1 MATLKSIQ
9 SGTTTLPAAST
20 SVTATITAV
29 TTAKSI
35 LKFTHIGSGDR
46 NGYHFMPVAG
56 EINSTTQLTFRKDY
70 RGDQGTPQNVTISW
84 FVIEYDTGV
93 TVQRG
98 GTNGITSNT
107 DKDVTISAIT
117 TAKSYPTTT
126 WRGSSNYGAGGET
139 MAVATFTSTT
149 NLRLRTYRASASDV
163 TNHYCYWQVIQYDDA
178 SVTVYAK
185 SMTTGTSDTQAITSV
200 DMTKAML
207 AVTAGTNRAGDF
219 SFEPDFL
226 WTVYLSNATTI
237 QFNRTTS
244 VNDNSYF
251 QIYVV
256 VFSDDNKVS
265 RSTISFGTSDTSQTG
280 TVSISD
286 TSKAYINGTSSYQ
299 GANMSINGNAAQHM
313 SNMVSSVITNSTTVT
328 GTRYAHNSLAG
339 TFYFE
344 IIEMGMIETLLSSRV
359 IGRGLMMGVMRG
371 VL

>member
-1 MATLKSIQ
+1 
-9 SGTTTLPAAST
+9 
-20 SVTATITAV
+20 
-29 TTAKSI
+29 
-35 LKFTHIGSGDR
+35 
-46 NGYHFMPVAG
+46 MPVAG
-56 EINSTTQLTFRKDY
+56 EINSTTQLTFRKDHE
-70 RGDQGTPQNVTISW
+70 GADGTPQDVTISW
-84 FVIEYDTGV
+84 FVVEYDSGV

-126 WRGSSNYGAGGET
+126 FRGSYNYGAGGET
-139 MAVATFTSTT
+139 MMVATFTSTT
-149 NLRLRTYRASASDV
+149 NLRLRSYRASASDA
-163 TNHYCYWQVIQYDDA
+163 TNLFCYWQVIQYDDA

-185 SMTTGTSDTQAITSV
+185 SMTTGTSDTQTITSV
-200 DMTKAML
+200 NMAKAML
-207 AVTAGTNRAGDF
+207 AVTAGTDRAGDA
-219 SFEPDFL
+219 SFEPEFL

-237 QFNRTTS
+237 QFNRAAS
-244 VNDNSYF
+244 VGDNSYF

-256 VFSDDNKVS
+256 VFADNNKVS
-265 RSTISFGTSDTSQTG
+265 RSTISFSTAQTSNTG

-299 GANMSINGNAAQHM
+299 GSNMSVAGTASQND

-344 IIEMGMIETLLSSRV
+344 IIERLPEIKNFFPFFA
-359 IGRGLMMGVMRG
+359 GVM
-371 VL
+371 